1 MTAGRAKEMYHR
13 HSMAVQLLHR
23 TMAANQNL
31 RALCRGL
38 VFDMVDGRWD
48 YDGDVFRQCG
58 NDFVKWFTHTESLRF
73 HDGLYVKVDKSTA
86 LSFLAAASASMPR
99 LKRLALTARHIEF
112 PIERLF
118 DPALQ
123 TIIARF
129 ANLRELQLVGL
140 SQKFRRGGRNYESA
154 LESMYEV

>member
-58 NDFVKWFTHTESLRF
+58 NDFVKWLTNTESLRF
-73 HDGLYVKVDKSTA
+73 HDGLYATVNESTTI
-86 LSFLAAASASMPR
+86 LFLAAASASMPR
-99 LKRLALTARHIEF
+99 LKRLAFTAWRMEF
-112 PIERLF
+112 PIERFF
-118 DPALQ
+118 DPTLR

-129 ANLRELQLVGL
+129 SNLRELQLVGL
-140 SQKFRRGGRNYESA
+140 SQILRTGGRSYESL
-154 LESMYEV
+154 LESMLEV